1 MVGIKEMRL
10 GDGNRQIRK
19 IRIATKP
26 KDKNEISVGMGR
38 RSFPPNFLTILF
50 LTLIALFVVILWAKR
65 NAHCRVKRGPRTV
78 DYGGKELEARMK
90 ERRRRMRS
98 LCERWADHEEAE
110 PGDGCKYKSK
120 EVIADQRIGSNF
132 LLDAHSGTLYCYAH
146 KVCAVCT

>member
-10 GDGNRQIRK
+10 GDGNEQIRK

-38 RSFPPNFLTILF
+38 RSFPPNFLIILF
-50 LTLIALFVVILWAKR
+50 LTLIALFAVILWAKQ
-65 NAHCRVKRGPRTV
+65 NVHCRVKRGPRTV
-78 DYGGKELEARMK
+78 DYGGKELETRMV

-98 LCERWADHEEAE
+98 LCERWADEEVD

>member
-1 MVGIKEMRL
+1 MVGIEEMRL
-10 GDGNRQIRK
+10 VDGNEQIRK

-38 RSFPPNFLTILF
+38 RSFLIILF
-50 LTLIALFVVILWAKR
+50 LTLIALFAVILWAKR

-78 DYGGKELEARMK
+78 DYGGKELEARME

-98 LCERWADHEEAE
+98 LCERWADEEAE

-120 EVIADQRIGSNF
+120 EVIADQGIGSNF

>member
-1 MVGIKEMRL
+1 MVGIEEMRL
-10 GDGNRQIRK
+10 EDGNEQIRK

-38 RSFPPNFLTILF
+38 RSFLIILF
-50 LTLIALFVVILWAKR
+50 LTLIALFAVILWAKR

-78 DYGGKELEARMK
+78 DYGGKELEARME

-98 LCERWADHEEAE
+98 LCERWADEEAE

-120 EVIADQRIGSNF
+120 EVIADQGIGSNF

>member
-1 MVGIKEMRL
+1 MVGIEEMRL
-10 GDGNRQIRK
+10 EDGNEQIRK

-38 RSFPPNFLTILF
+38 RSFPPNFLIILF
-50 LTLIALFVVILWAKR
+50 LTLIALFAVILWAKR

-78 DYGGKELEARMK
+78 DYGGKELEARME

-98 LCERWADHEEAE
+98 LCERWADEEAE

-120 EVIADQRIGSNF
+120 EVIADQGIGSNF
-132 LLDAHSGTLYCYAH
+132 LLDARSGTLYCYAH